1 MILSHVSCPNKFS
14 GVARTFGVTWGLHY
28 SRLKMKG
35 PVQEQPEKIE
45 TRSTGVRRKEIEI

>member
-1 MILSHVSCPNKFS
+1 
-14 GVARTFGVTWGLHY
+14 
-28 SRLKMKG
+28 MKG